1 MSFYHVVKNV
11 VWYALKPFYRME
23 VSGQENIPT
32 TGPVIVCANH
42 ISNLDPPVV
51 GGSIKREMFFIAKE
65 ELFEKKWISKFFLSV
80 NVFPIKRGMSDRQA
94 IKKALGLLKN
104 DQGLV
109 IFPEGTRS
117 KTGQLGK
124 GLSGV
129 GFFALRSKAT
139 VVPCAIIGPYKVG
152 KKVRIVYG
160 LPIDMETLRK
170 EKRDVKEVT
179 EKIMETIK
187 QLIENNQ

>member
-1 MSFYHVVKNV
+1 MSLYIFAKTV
-11 VWYALKPFYRME
+11 VWYALKPLYRME
-23 VSGQENIPT
+23 VSGQENIPSK
-32 TGPVIVCANH
+32 GPVIVCANH
-42 ISNLDPPVV
+42 ISNLDPPLV

-65 ELFEKKWISKFFLSV
+65 ELFEKKWLARLLSRI

-94 IKKALGLLKN
+94 IRKALGLLK
-104 DQGLV
+104 DDRGLV

-117 KTGQLGK
+117 KMGQLGK

-139 VVPCAIIGPYKVG
+139 VVPCAIIGPYKIG
-152 KKVRIVYG
+152 RKVRIVYG
-160 LPIDMETLRK
+160 QPLNLSHLRE
-170 EKRDVKEVT
+170 EKKDVKEVT
-179 EKIMETIK
+179 QHIMASIK

>member
-1 MSFYHVVKNV
+1 
-11 VWYALKPFYRME
+11 ME
-23 VSGQENIPT
+23 VKGEENIPS

-42 ISNLDPPVV
+42 ISNLDPPLV

-65 ELFEKKWISKFFLSV
+65 ELFEKKWLGKLLSSL
-80 NVFPIKRGMSDRQA
+80 NVFPIKRGMSDRSA
-94 IKKALGLLKN
+94 IRKALGLLKKG
-104 DQGLV
+104 QGLV

-124 GLSGV
+124 GMSGV
-129 GFFALRSKAT
+129 GFFALRSQAT

-152 KKVRIVYG
+152 KKVKIVYG
-160 LPIDMETLRK
+160 KPIDMDTLRK
-170 EKRDVKEVT
+170 EKQDVKVVT
-179 EKIMETIK
+179 DQIMQSIK

>member
-1 MSFYHVVKNV
+1 MSFYYFARSL
-11 VWYALKPFYRME
+11 VWYALKPLYRME
-23 VSGQENIPT
+23 VKGEENIPS

-42 ISNLDPPVV
+42 ISNLDPPLV

-65 ELFEKKWISKFFLSV
+65 ELFEKKWLGKLLSSL
-80 NVFPIKRGMSDRQA
+80 NVFPIKRGMSDRSA
-94 IKKALGLLKN
+94 IRKALGLLKKG
-104 DQGLV
+104 QGLV

-124 GLSGV
+124 GMSGV
-129 GFFALRSKAT
+129 GFFALRSQAT

-152 KKVRIVYG
+152 KKVKIVYG
-160 LPIDMETLRK
+160 KPIDMDTLRK
-170 EKRDVKEVT
+170 EKQDVKVVT
-179 EKIMETIK
+179 DQIMQSIK

>member
-1 MSFYHVVKNV
+1 MSLYHFAKTV
-11 VWYALKPFYRME
+11 VWYVLKPLYRME
-23 VSGQENIPT
+23 VSGQENIPSE
-32 TGPVIVCANH
+32 GPVIVCANH
-42 ISNLDPPVV
+42 ISNLDPPLV

-65 ELFEKKWISKFFLSV
+65 ELFEKKWLARLLSRI

-94 IKKALGLLKN
+94 IRKALGLLK
-104 DQGLV
+104 DDRGLV

-139 VVPCAIIGPYKVG
+139 VVPCAIIGPYKIG

-160 LPIDMETLRK
+160 QPLDLTHLRE
-170 EKRDVKEVT
+170 EKKDVKEVT
-179 EKIMETIK
+179 QHIMASIK

>member
-1 MSFYHVVKNV
+1 MSLYYFVKSV
-11 VWYALKPFYRME
+11 VWYALKPLYRMK
-23 VSGQENIPT
+23 VSGVENVPK

-42 ISNLDPPVV
+42 ISNLDPPLV
-51 GGSIKREMFFIAKE
+51 GGSIKRDMHFIAKE
-65 ELFEKKWISKFFLSV
+65 ELFEKKWLSKLLSSI
-80 NVFPIKRGMSDRQA
+80 NVFPIKRGMSDRGA
-94 IKKALGLLKN
+94 LRKALGLLKN
-104 DQGLV
+104 EQGLV

-129 GFFALRSKAT
+129 GFFALRSQAT

-152 KKVRIVYG
+152 KQVKIVYG
-160 LPIDMETLRK
+160 KPIDMDTFRK
-170 EKRDVKEVT
+170 EKQDVKVVADH
-179 EKIMETIK
+179 IMQTIK

>member
-1 MSFYHVVKNV
+1 MSFYYFVKSL
-11 VWYALKPFYRME
+11 VWYALKPLYRME
-23 VSGQENIPT
+23 VKGAENVPK

-42 ISNLDPPVV
+42 ISNLDPPLV

-65 ELFEKKWISKFFLSV
+65 ELFEKKWLRKLLSSI
-80 NVFPIKRGMSDRQA
+80 NVFPIKRGMSDRGA
-94 IKKALGLLKN
+94 LRKALGILKK

-129 GFFALRSKAT
+129 GFFALRSQAT

-152 KKVRIVYG
+152 KKVKVVYG
-160 LPIDMETLRK
+160 KPIDMDTFRK
-170 EKRDVKEVT
+170 EKQDVKVVT
-179 EKIMETIK
+179 DHIMQTIK